1 MRKKPSSGYGLFVQ
15 QPIAINHRVIG
26 ISEQCDQKLV
36 GSLGFDLGDDV
47 AEFFERVRSDR
58 DDVGV
63 RLQVG
68 GQ

>member
-1 MRKKPSSGYGLFVQ
+1 
-15 QPIAINHRVIG
+15 VIG

-36 GSLGFDLGDDV
+36 GSLGLDLRDDV
-47 AEFFERVRSDR
+47 AQFFERVRSDR